1 VDGVQLERDSMKR
14 IAALVLLC
22 GPSLLWADTIHLQ
35 SGGTLEGVI
44 LKKDQDG
51 VVVRL
56 KYATV
61 TVGSFDIAS
70 VEASAAAP
78 VAGARLATWE
88 RCFQSLAARPWGAD
102 LRQIPARLIQS
113 GPLQNV
119 PYVVHTSGNYQVA
132 LYGDPDR
139 PAAIEVGV
147 SGAQRALEPTRKEC
161 VDLLAS
167 FLVRGEDIESLR
179 SLPLESGK
187 KESDGLVFETTEE
200 PDSRGRETW
209 WIAVSDPAA
218 LDRSRVSE
226 KDVASLVGAEAPQTP
241 SSPTLVMPGGTPG
254 KGEKQDVI
262 TPFGTEPHDPPKP
275 RRTYG
280 GGGYWGG
287 MLRWNHGQV
296 TMPKPATT
304 PPKK

>member
-1 VDGVQLERDSMKR
+1 MKSMAA
-14 IAALVLLC
+14 IALLC
-22 GPSLLWADTIHLQ
+22 GPTLLWADTIHLQ

-70 VEASAAAP
+70 VETSAAAP
-78 VAGARLATWE
+78 AAGARLAGWE
-88 RCFQSLAARPWGAD
+88 RCFQALAVRPWGAD
-102 LRQIPARLIQS
+102 LKQVPARLIEN

-119 PYVVHTSGNYQVA
+119 PYVILNSGNYQVA

-147 SGAQRALEPTRKEC
+147 SGAQRSVESIRKEC
-161 VDLLAS
+161 ATLVAS
-167 FLVRGEDIESLR
+167 FLVRGEDVESLR

-187 KESDGLVFETTEE
+187 KEPDGLVFETTEE
-200 PDSRGRETW
+200 PDSRGHETW
-209 WIAVSDPAA
+209 WITVSDPVV
-218 LDRSRVSE
+218 LDKSRVSE
-226 KDVASLVGAEAPQTP
+226 KDVASLVNAETPQTP
-241 SSPTLVMPGGTPG
+241 SSPTLVQPGGTQG

-262 TPFGTEPHDPPKP
+262 TPFGTEPHNPPKS

-287 MLRWNHGQV
+287 MVRWNHGQV
-296 TMPKPATT
+296 TMPKPPTT
-304 PPKK
+304 APKK